1 MAAISHDLCLP
12 VLCSHA
18 AWKQLTTSRH
28 VRLKRHGIPP
38 TGSWYQLLPQAANW
52 LGVGVAAGSGGAV
65 YVGRMFS
72 SASTVPRH
80 IFNDLPVLLD

>member
-1 MAAISHDLCLP
+1 MAAISDHLCLP

-18 AWKQLTTSRH
+18 AWKQLTTSCH
-28 VRLKRHGIPP
+28 VELKRHGIPP
-38 TGSWYQLLPQAANW
+38 TCSWYQLVPQAANW
-52 LGVGVAAGSGGAV
+52 FGGWSGARAV
-65 YVGRMFS
+65 YASRMLS